1 MTSLL
6 SRVYL
11 IVTRQ
16 DCLVN
21 WTDCTC
27 SSELLYKIF
36 RWNSVGAW
44 QLKREVKKWDGAIQC
59 RSAQSAQ
66 SLSFF
71 LFILKSEK
79 HLFMWPYKGTR
90 VVKIAFFLQ
99 HKKLSCGQKVDR
111 KCASVLWGVYQSDLY
126 KRGFYYNFMFKIMYN
141 QNRLIKWFQ
150 TNFVLIF
157 IFKVLIFEF
166 SFSYSKWSNYIRMFF
181 VNSKRKDSQ
190 GKRLLL
196 TFLFLEKWFLSNSKV
211 TIFFT
216 FQSSKFYNFGEKQSF
231 IIQLKNKV
239 L

>member
-1 MTSLL
+1 LTSLL

-59 RSAQSAQ
+59 RSAQ

-166 SFSYSKWSNYIRMFF
+166 SFHTRSDPTTYECFLLILKGRT
-181 VNSKRKDSQ
+181 VKAKDC
-190 GKRLLL
+190 L

>member
-1 MTSLL
+1 LTSLL

-166 SFSYSKWSNYIRMFF
+166 SFHTRSDPTTYECFLLILKGRTVKAKDCFWPFFFLRSDFSQILKWQFS
-181 VNSKRKDSQ
+181 SH
-190 GKRLLL
+190 
-196 TFLFLEKWFLSNSKV
+196 SKV
-211 TIFFT
+211 
-216 FQSSKFYNFGEKQSF
+216 QSF
-231 IIQLKNKV
+231 IILEKNKV

>member
-1 MTSLL
+1 MYWQVYYQEFIWLL
-6 SRVYL
+6 QDK
-11 IVTRQ
+11 IVLWTELTVHVHQSFYTRF
-16 DCLVN
+16 LGEAV
-21 WTDCTC
+21 
-27 SSELLYKIF
+27 L
-36 RWNSVGAW
+36 GHW

-71 LFILKSEK
+71 LFILKVRK

-90 VVKIAFFLQ
+90 VVKIAFFLL

-190 GKRLLL
+190 GKRLLD
-196 TFLFLEKWFLSNSKV
+196 LSFSWEV
-211 TIFFT
+211 I
-216 FQSSKFYNFGEKQSF
+216 SLKF
-231 IIQLKNKV
+231 
-239 L
+239 